1 MRRHWYLAR
10 EFSCCCGYS
19 SGFSRSPG
27 PLVAV
32 IIGTF
37 LSFVFN
43 LESLGVSLVG
53 KIPAILPTLTL
64 RMPEGIEFDDLALE
78 VVGILVVSFGSGI
91 VTARSFGAKNRYRVD
106 ANREL
111 IGFGAA
117 NIASGLT
124 VVFR

>member
-1 MRRHWYLAR
+1 
-10 EFSCCCGYS
+10 
-19 SGFSRSPG
+19 
-27 PLVAV
+27 
-32 IIGTF
+32 
-37 LSFVFN
+37 
-43 LESLGVSLVG
+43 LVG

-117 NIASGLT
+117 NIASGLS